1 MRVTITARAQE
12 VSARPV
18 VVFQIILIPKQ
29 SGITTIPVAVHLQD
43 QCITDHQATMHS
55 QTVLIVHH
63 LVAVAVVVVAEQEL
77 VAVVVAASV
86 VRTDSE

>member
-1 MRVTITARAQE
+1 ML
-12 VSARPV
+12 ARPV

-55 QTVLIVHH
+55 QTVLIAHH
-63 LVAVAVVVVAEQEL
+63 LVVVAVVVAEQEL

-86 VRTDSE
+86 VRTDNE

>member
-29 SGITTIPVAVHLQD
+29 SGITTIPVAVLLQD

-63 LVAVAVVVVAEQEL
+63 LVAVAVAVAEQEL
-77 VAVVVAASV
+77 VAAVVAASV
-86 VRTDSE
+86 VRTDNE